1 MSSAESMGA
10 RMTARTSYP
19 RLVSGAVFALTM
31 LQSCSYDIDKIY
43 KHTPGPEALPA
54 DLIDLWKEPALS
66 AECLECAKSECFD
79 ENVECR
85 DDPEC
90 VALTQCVAKAQ
101 DPAAQNDCRAKHVD
115 WLKEA
120 IAERDIG
127 GPYQQ
132 CVFLNKCSAACE
144 ARTQLSCTGKYSWP
158 TKLGGGTV
166 KLHLRFV
173 EGLIGR
179 PQSGLRV
186 RACQQED
193 PENCLP
199 LTDWVE
205 TDGDGIAEL
214 EVGLALGSFSG
225 YLELEGGT
233 LYPTLLRF
241 GWPIMAELVTNI
253 TVVSRNSIEPLLN
266 SSLFEVDRDLALI
279 QMRMFGCNGVS
290 TRDVGFTVDNA
301 GPNTQVWYTSGTD
314 IAPNFDV
321 AYTGDR
327 GAGGIINV
335 MPGGCRLSAET
346 SEGNEVVRN
355 LRVPARKG
363 TMTIVM
369 VVPDD
374 STR

>member
-1 MSSAESMGA
+1 MHAAAATRARQARVSTGMGSAFG
-10 RMTARTSYP
+10 
-19 RLVSGAVFALTM
+19 LLALGL
-31 LQSCSYDIDKIY
+31 LQASCSYDIDKIY
-43 KHTPGPEALPA
+43 KHQPGPEALPA
-54 DLIDLWKEPALS
+54 DLIDLWKPALL
-66 AECLECAKSECFD
+66 AECIECAKSECGNENDACRAD
-79 ENVECR
+79 E
-85 DDPEC
+85 EC
-90 VALTQCVAKAQ
+90 VALTQCVAEAT
-101 DPAAQNDCRAKHVD
+101 DPAAQNDCRAEHVA
-115 WLKEA
+115 WLSEQ

-144 ARTQLSCTGKYSWP
+144 ARTQLSCARKYAWP

-179 PQSGLRV
+179 PQPGVRV

-193 PENCLP
+193 PETCLP
-199 LTDWVE
+199 LTDWVT
-205 TDGDGIAEL
+205 TDREGVVEL

-225 YLELEGGT
+225 YLELEGGM

-253 TVVSRNSIEPLLN
+253 TVVSSGSIEPLLN
-266 SSLFEVDRDLALI
+266 SSTIDVDRDLGLL
-279 QMRMFGCNGVS
+279 QMRMFGCNGVP
-290 TRDVGFTVDNA
+290 TRDVGFSVDAA
-301 GPNTQVWYTSGTD
+301 GPSTQTWYTAGTD
-314 IAPNFDV
+314 ISPDFSVDV
-321 AYTGDR
+321 TGDR

-335 MPGGCRLSAET
+335 TPGARRISAET
-346 SEGNEVVRN
+346 SGGVEVVRN
-355 LRVPARKG
+355 LRVPVRKG